1 VKENA
6 RFCSVAAMRRFAVE
20 SRRRAKMTVRQSF
33 ETHGLYLDSGICPM
47 LGDGGIGNTIGVALL
62 KKESDG

>member
-47 LGDGGIGNTIGVALL
+47 LAMGASGTRLVLPC
-62 KKESDG
+62 